1 MMKNSFKVLIA
12 SALATA
18 GLLGAISEAKAGSSA
33 FTPRKIIKSQE
44 TKIVFTCEQQG
55 NQFATV
61 PQLIRERVWKYP
73 RMVNTL
79 VERQVVQE
87 YSPAFVWTATLA
99 SDHPLGAYTPSG
111 RCNAVSARLTN
122 LATSLGIPSLME
134 MSDAGI
140 VNHERVIFAS
150 ERPVAS
156 RNNVVFTLKPS
167 NRPNAWRI
175 LKQFQ
180 VGISGGI
187 GGPDLPR
194 GVSPTIYE

>member
-1 MMKNSFKVLIA
+1 MMKNSFKALVVA
-12 SALATA
+12 ALATV
-18 GLLGAISEAKAGSSA
+18 GLLGFISEAKAGPSA
-33 FTPRKIIKSQE
+33 FTPRKIIESRE
-44 TKIVFTCEQQG
+44 TKIVYTCEQQG

-61 PQLIRERVWKYP
+61 PQLIEETVWKYP

-79 VERQVVQE
+79 VERQVVGE
-87 YSPAFVWTATLA
+87 FSPAVVWTTTLA

-122 LATSLGIPSLME
+122 LASSLGIPSLME
-134 MSDAGI
+134 MSDTGI

-156 RNNVVFTLKPS
+156 RDSVVFTLKPS
-167 NRPNAWRI
+167 NRPNAWQI

-187 GGPDLPR
+187 GGPELPP